1 MECWFRYWICIGDL
15 VRLVCNS
22 LNGTPVRMTQIGKR
36 RRRGR
41 GGGGRE
47 VGRRKEVEEVVAEE
61 EEKT

>member
-1 MECWFRYWICIGDL
+1 MERWFRYWICIGDL

-47 VGRRKEVEEVVAEE
+47 VGRRKEEGSRGGGG
-61 EEKT
+61 